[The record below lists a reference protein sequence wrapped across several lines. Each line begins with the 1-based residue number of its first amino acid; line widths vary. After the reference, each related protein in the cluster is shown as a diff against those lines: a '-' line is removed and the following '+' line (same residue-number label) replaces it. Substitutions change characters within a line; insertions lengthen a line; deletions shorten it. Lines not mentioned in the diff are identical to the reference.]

1 MFAVYGAEYIV
12 GWRGEGQGGGGREG
26 RQGGGGRGMGELCG
40 RAINRGRE
48 QTPLPRGESHKY
60 IAKMILHT
68 QRYTLDDPS
77 YGKKQNSIYKVCK

>member
-1 MFAVYGAEYIV
+1 
-12 GWRGEGQGGGGREG
+12 
-26 RQGGGGRGMGELCG
+26 MGELCG